1 MKPMLFCLFKNNV
14 SKIILGGCSCFY
26 SSYIKGEHTLIHS
39 TNQEHREDTN
49 GYNPGVRAYIFLSL
63 LSYSRF

>member
-39 TNQEHREDTN
+39 TNQEHQEDTN
-49 GYNPGVRAYIFLSL
+49 GYNPGV
-63 LSYSRF
+63 